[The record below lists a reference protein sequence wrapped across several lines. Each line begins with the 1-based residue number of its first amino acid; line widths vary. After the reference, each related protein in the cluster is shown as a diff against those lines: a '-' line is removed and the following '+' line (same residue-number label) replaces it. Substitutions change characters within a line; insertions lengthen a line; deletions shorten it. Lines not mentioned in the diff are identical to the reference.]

1 MTRMLCWV
9 TFHIQI
15 HRSGQMKNWG
25 SLLTTRTESV
35 NSSLY
40 ESKVRQFKKLQPS
53 LKV

>member
-15 HRSGQMKNWG
+15 LHSGQMKNWE
-25 SLLTTRTESV
+25 SLLMTRTDTV
-35 NSSLY
+35 NSLD
-40 ESKVRQFKKLQPS
+40 ESKVRHFKKLQTS